1 MNMTRRSSLSSLRD
15 FTPGNFPEPHNPI
28 RLDIVPNWE
37 PETGGGN
44 FRLRRRG
51 LRDFVPGSFPEPHN
65 PIVSMN
71 GLRDFVPGNFPEPHN
86 PLYGMAGVGCACGG
100 KCDDCGGMGA
110 VAVPTWA
117 ASLPAPLNST
127 AAGFPVVYWA
137 AGGLAA
143 LVVLPMILG
152 GGRRRR

>member
-44 FRLRRRG
+44 FRLRRR
-51 LRDFVPGSFPEPHN
+51 
-65 PIVSMN
+65 